1 MRSFLLTRGLLAA
14 LVVTLLLLGGFARPD
29 TRTTLAAAA
38 DSSAKTITVTGQ
50 GQVLRTPDLATVHLG
65 VETIGRTAQQAMEK
79 NGAAMTAIV
88 SYIKSLGIADKDI
101 QTTGLSLYPIDTR
114 YPVIQQDGEATPA
127 PEEPAAPTLIPEP
140 SDAVVPAPGP
150 GAQPYPLVRAYR
162 AVNQVRVTVRDF
174 SKVVW
179 VIDGSVE
186 KGATIVSGVSFGL
199 ADQAQAQR
207 EALVEAVRDARAK
220 ADALAG
226 ALGVSITGVQTAS
239 ESSYFRGP
247 FEVPMAAP
255 AGRDT
260 ATPVEPGELGV
271 SATVTVAY
279 LIN

>member
-14 LVVTLLLLGGFARPD
+14 LVVTFFLLGGFAWPG
-29 TRTTLAAAA
+29 TRTTVAAAGE
-38 DSSAKTITVTGQ
+38 SSAKTITVTGQ

-101 QTTGLSLYPIDTR
+101 QTTGLSLYPISLR
-114 YPVIQQDGEATPA
+114 YPVVEQEGGTAPA
-127 PEEPAAPTLIPEP
+127 EPAAPTAGPTTP
-140 SDAVVPAPGP
+140 DAVVPTPGP
-150 GAQPYPLVRAYR
+150 GAYPIPFVRGYR
-162 AVNQVRVTVRDF
+162 AVNQVQITVRDF

-179 VIDGSVE
+179 VIDGSVGA
-186 KGATIVSGVSFGL
+186 GATMVSGVNFGL
-199 ADQAQAQR
+199 ADQSQAQR
-207 EALVEAVRDARAK
+207 EALVEAVHDARAK

-247 FEVPMAAP
+247 FALPVTAP
-255 AGRDT
+255 GGGDT

-279 LIN
+279 TIG